1 MRTSLIITTYNRP
14 DFLKLTIESYAA
26 QSLLP
31 SELVIAD
38 DGSREE
44 TRMLIREMQDK
55 YKNRFPI
62 SHVWH
67 EDIGYRRSAILNKAV
82 RECNGEYLIFTDQ
95 DCLAHE
101 DMVRAHVEQSAP
113 SAILGGKRV
122 DLGKEFT
129 ERLLKNNEVITS
141 VTPAL
146 ILDSIRHRSRKVEE
160 GIIISSP
167 FLRRILHRERIT
179 NDGIWGCNCSLYK
192 SLFMEV
198 NGYDED
204 FKYAVEDNDLGIRVL
219 NQGGTII
226 SVRGLAVMFHL
237 WHQRIWNLSD
247 KRYDEDKMIL
257 KRRVENKEK
266 VCKNGVIKRTQ

>member
-67 EDIGYRRSAILNKAV
+67 EDISYRRSAILNKAV

-219 NQGGTII
+219 NEGGTII